1 MQDGIPTSENMMPKA
16 LCSSEA
22 VGLANSPEEA
32 LRFPS
37 LLGWLFQLLAILSP
51 FSGDCIRGSKQPG
64 DTHTLRL
71 SKINGHPILKT
82 YKFDIQQKQL
92 EVSS

>member
-37 LLGWLFQLLAILSP
+37 LLARLFQLPAILSP
-51 FSGDCIRGSKQPG
+51 FSGGCVKGSKQPG
-64 DTHTLRL
+64 N
-71 SKINGHPILKT
+71 KINGHPILKT
-82 YKFDIQQKQL
+82 
-92 EVSS
+92 